1 MIVINLVLISD
12 EYTLQCARLVVLKII
27 TVNVSFNFEQT
38 DYDSYKKNLLT
49 SCGTRYFSV
58 FCSPPMNL
66 DRKFLISIYIYHNVR
81 N

>member
-38 DYDSYKKNLLT
+38 DYDSYKKKT
-49 SCGTRYFSV
+49 V
-58 FCSPPMNL
+58 
-66 DRKFLISIYIYHNVR
+66 DFLWH
-81 N
+81 